1 MYNSTMTK
9 ILVTGING
17 FVGHHVAHELRKKN
31 IEIIGVGNQVSMAE
45 DLAGIVDIYLT
56 CDLTSPDDTA
66 QIDLRGVDAI
76 INLAGLAKVGES
88 RGQGELYNRVN
99 VSVHTVLY
107 EECIRQG
114 VSPRIIAVSTG
125 AVYDPNQP
133 MPITEES
140 QLIPDE
146 QTNEYV
152 ISKKLTEQ
160 SVMQFNER
168 GLRCII
174 VRPFNHTGPGQ
185 LPGFLLPDLYEQVQ
199 QSIATGEPMKVG
211 NLQTKRDFTDVRD
224 VARAY
229 VELATC
235 SEASLRHDVYNICS
249 GKSTQGQEILD
260 ILARACGANELKA
273 ETDSARLRSN
283 DVMDIYGSYERLA
296 QDTGWQP
303 EISVSQ
309 MVEDFVASKI

>member
-1 MYNSTMTK
+1 MTK

-17 FVGHHVAHELRKKN
+17 FVGHHVAAELHKRDVM
-31 IEIIGVGNQVSMAE
+31 IIGVGNQKEPQE
-45 DLAGIVDIYLT
+45 DLLGIVGEYIS
-56 CDLTSPDDTA
+56 CDLTNAHEVSR
-66 QIDLRGVDAI
+66 IDLGEVDAI
-76 INLAGLAKVGES
+76 INLAGFAKVGES
-88 RGQGELYNRVN
+88 RGRGELYNRVN
-99 VSVHTVLY
+99 VGVHATLY
-107 EECIRQG
+107 QECLNQG
-114 VSPRIIAVSTG
+114 VSPRVIAVSTG
-125 AVYDPNQP
+125 AVYDSEQT
-133 MPITEES
+133 MPITES
-140 QLIPDE
+140 SALVPDE
-146 QTNEYV
+146 RTNEYV
-152 ISKKLTEQ
+152 ISKKLTEEA
-160 SVMQFNER
+160 VLGFNDK
-168 GLRCII
+168 GLHCII